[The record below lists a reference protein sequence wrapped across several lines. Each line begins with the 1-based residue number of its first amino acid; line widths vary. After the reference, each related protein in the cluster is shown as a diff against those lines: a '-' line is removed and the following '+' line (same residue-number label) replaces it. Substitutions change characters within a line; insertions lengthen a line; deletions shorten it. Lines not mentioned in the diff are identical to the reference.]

1 MHYIG
6 SKERLLDFL
15 QTQISLHV
23 NRPLSQCRMCDLFAG
38 AGSVSRHFAP
48 QVAQMQCNDIEYF
61 SYLINH
67 AYLATDS
74 LEGYAEQLERLNGLR
89 GTYGWITQNYTAHGG
104 RLYFTE
110 ANAQRIDA
118 IRQEI
123 EMWRQSDRIDTQR
136 YRLLLATL
144 IIASS
149 TVANTTSVFSAFLK
163 TLKKSAQKPLTLQ
176 PLQITPLSASPH
188 LIHNADANT
197 LLRTLQGEI
206 LYLDPP
212 YNLRQYGANYHL
224 LESIARYTPFTPQ
237 GKTGL
242 GPYHSSAYSRR
253 KEAFSALA
261 DVLHQADFEYIFLSY
276 SSDGIIGNDA
286 IARLMRGLGS
296 YHQAS
301 IAHKRFN
308 AKNATA
314 SSYRTT
320 EYLHILHKPY
330 M

>member
-15 QTQISLHV
+15 QTQITLHV
-23 NRPLSQCRMCDLFAG
+23 SQPLQSYRMCDLFAG
-38 AGSVSRHFAP
+38 AGSVARHFAP
-48 QVAQMQCNDIEYF
+48 LTKQTTANDIEYF
-61 SYLINH
+61 SYLLNH
-67 AYLATDS
+67 AYLATTTLEDYAQQLS
-74 LEGYAEQLERLNGLR
+74 RLNALEGRK
-89 GTYGWITQNYTAHGG
+89 GWISTHYACESG
-104 RLYFTE
+104 RLYFSDE
-110 ANAQRIDA
+110 NAGRIDA

-123 EMWRQSDRIDTQR
+123 ESWKQSALIDTER

-144 IIASS
+144 IVASS
-149 TVANTTSVFSAFLK
+149 AVANTTSVFSAFLK
-163 TLKKSAQKPLTLQ
+163 TLKKSAQKPLVLQ
-176 PLQITPLSASPH
+176 ALDITPTPH
-188 LIHNADANT
+188 AKHLVYNADANT
-197 LLRTLQGEI
+197 LIQNLQGEI

-224 LESIARYTPFTPQ
+224 LDSIARYIPFTPR

-242 GPYHSSAYSRR
+242 GAYHSSRYSRQ
-253 KEAFSALA
+253 KHAFEALSNLLLRANFP
-261 DVLHQADFEYIFLSY
+261 YIFLSY
-276 SSDGIIGNDA
+276 SSDGIIENKA
-286 IARLMRGLGS
+286 IEELMRGIGE

-301 IAHKRFN
+301 ILHKRFN

-314 SSYRTT
+314 ASHRTI

>member
-15 QTQISLHV
+15 QTQITLHV
-23 NRPLSQCRMCDLFAG
+23 SKPLKQCRMCDLFAG

-48 QVAQMQCNDIEYF
+48 QVAQLQCNDIEYY

-67 AYLATDS
+67 AYLATAS
-74 LEGYAEQLERLNGLR
+74 LQDYPEQLDALGGLK
-89 GTYGWITQNYTAHGG
+89 GHEGWITQHYTAQGG
-104 RLYFTE
+104 RLYFNDE
-110 ANAQRIDA
+110 NARRIDA

-123 EMWRQSDRIDTQR
+123 ETWMRSGRIDTQR

-144 IIASS
+144 IVAASA
-149 TVANTTSVFSAFLK
+149 VANTTSVFSAFLK
-163 TLKKSAQKPLTLQ
+163 TLKKSAQKPLVLQ
-176 PLQITPLSASPH
+176 PLEITPQRASPH

-197 LLRTLQGEI
+197 LLPKLQGEI

-224 LESIARYTPFTPQ
+224 LESIAHYVPFTPQ

-242 GPYHSSAYSRR
+242 GAYHSSAYSRR
-253 KEAFSALA
+253 KDAFSALSNL
-261 DVLHQADFEYIFLSY
+261 LHQAHFEYIFLSY
-276 SSDGIIGNDA
+276 SSDGIINNDA
-286 IARLMRGLGS
+286 IAHLMRRIGT
-296 YHQAS
+296 YHQAT
-301 IAHKRFN
+301 IPHKRFN

-314 SSYRTT
+314 ASHRTT
-320 EYLHILHKPY
+320 EFLHILHKPY